1 MIHRLAQK
9 LAEYLNR
16 ELNTGGSRQAIIAY
30 GLEIILGGIIKLVS
44 FVAVPAALGILPQTW
59 AALLASACFRLP
71 AGGAHCT
78 AYYRCLVG
86 SLFTFSLIGAAAKHT
101 AVFISADRV
110 FYISISLALLSV
122 ALWAPA
128 DTEIKP
134 VTRPGDRK
142 KAKAWSYGVLV
153 LYLYLRYY
161 YQIPNELLLAGSL
174 GLLSQVFT
182 LTPLGYW
189 AMMKLDRFL
198 LKISYPLTGR
208 REVS

>member
-1 MIHRLAQK
+1 M
-9 LAEYLNR
+9 R
-16 ELNTGGSRQAIIAY
+16 EFR
-30 GLEIILGGIIKLVS
+30 ILGGIIKLVS

-122 ALWAPA
+122 
-128 DTEIKP
+128 
-134 VTRPGDRK
+134 
-142 KAKAWSYGVLV
+142 VL
-153 LYLYLRYY
+153 LPMQL
-161 YQIPNELLLAGSL
+161 
-174 GLLSQVFT
+174 
-182 LTPLGYW
+182 
-189 AMMKLDRFL
+189 
-198 LKISYPLTGR
+198 
-208 REVS
+208 